1 METETLWTE
10 GTAQWLE
17 AFLICVKLWIQ
28 SSVRKVVLLATEKK
42 SVSITSVLESGIS
55 KRESPRPEGKMT
67 QIKSNETQHKS
78 HLQPVFVLRQQ

>member
-1 METETLWTE
+1 MVGSFPHMCKTLDSILSE
-10 GTAQWLE
+10 
-17 AFLICVKLWIQ
+17 
-28 SSVRKVVLLATEKK
+28 KVVLLATEKK
-42 SVSITSVLESGIS
+42 SVSITSALESGIN